1 MRLGAKVLFGV
12 ASIVYLG
19 ASVWL
24 ARLEQAGPVQSDL
37 ELAGRIPAT
46 LYLPE
51 AATPGR
57 FGLPDP
63 PPRGE
68 RPPAVVLVHGFSSD
82 RVAMSSLARRIA
94 ASGYA
99 VLAIDVRGHG
109 TNPNPFPDGRG
120 RPDSLAADLAAAVDH
135 LRVSPWVDGS
145 KIVVMGHSMG
155 ASAALD
161 FATRDSAIAGVVPIS
176 GGSGMTGP
184 QTPRNV
190 LFIWAAGDPPRL
202 RERAAVLAGRLAGV
216 DEPEPGHTYGDVTRG
231 TAVRAVEVPGVDHLT
246 ILWSEPAAA
255 EIVAWLDGVFGT
267 QRAEAAPPL
276 AEPRLAAF
284 GVAIAA
290 ATVLLAGVGW
300 VAGRLTR
307 GLEERPARGGA
318 LGLVAIAGALLVAM
332 PFVSIGV
339 PASFLALEVGDVV
352 ASLLAIAGAVLLVAL
367 ALRGD
372 TGRFPPLR
380 GVLAGAAV
388 GFLGVYILLTPIG
401 VVGHHMSFERGR
413 LLPFAGMTLL
423 LLPFFVAFEALL
435 RRGRPATATLLG
447 VCGRVVLLGMTFL
460 GVQLGVV
467 PPVVMLMLPTLAL
480 LFVLFEVFAAGCY
493 VASGNWLVI
502 ALVESAW
509 LAWSTA
515 VTSPLTAG

>member
-1 MRLGAKVLFGV
+1 MKLGARVLFGA
-12 ASIVYLG
+12 ASIVYVG
-19 ASVWL
+19 ACVWL
-24 ARLEQAGPVQSDL
+24 ARAEQAGPVHADL

-46 LYLPE
+46 FYLPE

-82 RVAMSSLARRIA
+82 RVAMSTLARRIA
-94 ASGYA
+94 GSGYA

-120 RPDSLAADLAAAVDH
+120 RPDALAPDLAAAVDF
-135 LRVSPWVDGS
+135 LRVSPWVDGAR
-145 KIVVMGHSMG
+145 IVVMGHSMG

-176 GGSGMTGP
+176 GGSGTNGP
-184 QTPRNV
+184 QTPRNA
-190 LFIWAAGDPPRL
+190 LFIWAAGDPPGL
-202 RERAAVLAGRLAGV
+202 RERAATLAGRLAST
-216 DEPEPGHTYGDVTRG
+216 DSPELGHTYGDVTRG
-231 TAVRAVEVPGVDHLT
+231 TAVRAVEVPGADHLT
-246 ILWSEPAAA
+246 ILFSQPAAT
-255 EIVAWLDGVFGT
+255 EIVAWLDAVFGT
-267 QRAEAAPPL
+267 RRAVAPPPV
-276 AEPRLAAF
+276 AASRLAPF

-300 VAGRLTR
+300 VSGRLAR
-307 GLEERPARGGA
+307 ALEERPARGGA
-318 LGLVAIAGALLVAM
+318 IGLAAVAGALLVAM
-332 PFVSIGV
+332 PILAIGV
-339 PASFLALEVGDVV
+339 PASFLALAVGDVV
-352 ASLLAIAGAVLLVAL
+352 ASLLAIAGSALLVAL

-372 TGRFPPLR
+372 TRRFPALR
-380 GVLAGAAV
+380 TVVAGATV
-388 GFLGVYILLTPIG
+388 GFLATYVLLTPLG
-401 VVGHHMSFERGR
+401 VVGHHVALAPGR

-423 LLPFFVAFEALL
+423 VLPFFVAFEALL

-447 VCGRVVLLGMTFL
+447 VAGRIVLLGMIFL

-467 PPVVMLMLPTLAL
+467 PFVVALMLPTLAL
-480 LFVLFEVFAAGCY
+480 LFVLVEVFAAGCY
-493 VASGNWLVI
+493 AASGNWLVI

-515 VTSPLTAG
+515 VTSPLTGG

>member
-1 MRLGAKVLFGV
+1 VKLGARVLFGA
-12 ASIVYLG
+12 ASLVYL
-19 ASVWL
+19 AACVWL
-24 ARLEQAGPVQSDL
+24 ARAEQAGPVHADL

-46 LYLPE
+46 FYLPE
-51 AATPGR
+51 LATPGR
-57 FGLPDP
+57 SGLPDP

-68 RPPAVVLVHGFSSD
+68 RPPVVALVHGFSSD

-109 TNPNPFPDGRG
+109 TNPNPFPEGRG
-120 RPDSLAADLAAAVDH
+120 RPDALAPDLAAAVDF

-145 KIVVMGHSMG
+145 RIVVMGHSMG

-161 FATRDSAIAGVVPIS
+161 FATRDSALAGVVPIS
-176 GGSGMTGP
+176 GGSGMNGP
-184 QTPRNV
+184 QTPHNA
-190 LFIWAAGDPPRL
+190 LFIWAAGDPPGL
-202 RERAAVLAGRLAGV
+202 GERAAALAGRLAGV
-216 DEPEPGHTYGDVTRG
+216 DSAEPGRTYGDVTRG

-246 ILWSEPAAA
+246 ILFSGPAAT

-267 QRAEAAPPL
+267 QRAEAPPL
-276 AEPRLAAF
+276 AEPRLAPF
-284 GVAIAA
+284 GIAIAA

-300 VAGRLTR
+300 VSGRLAR
-307 GLEERPARGGA
+307 GLEERAARGGA
-318 LGLVAIAGALLVAM
+318 LGLAAVAGALLVAM
-332 PFVSIGV
+332 PILAIGV
-339 PASFLALEVGDVV
+339 PASFLALAVGDVV
-352 ASLLAIAGAVLLVAL
+352 ASLLAIAGSVLLVAL

-372 TGRFPPLR
+372 TGRFPALR
-380 GVLAGAAV
+380 GVVAGGAA
-388 GFLGVYILLTPIG
+388 GFLAVYVLLMPLD
-401 VVGHHMSFERGR
+401 VVGHHMALAPGR

-423 LLPFFVAFEALL
+423 VLPFFVAFEALL

-447 VCGRVVLLGMTFL
+447 VAGRIVLLGMIFL

-467 PPVVMLMLPTLAL
+467 PFVVVLMLPTLAL
-480 LFVLFEVFAAGCY
+480 LFLLVEVFAAGCY

-515 VTSPLTAG
+515 VTSPLTGG